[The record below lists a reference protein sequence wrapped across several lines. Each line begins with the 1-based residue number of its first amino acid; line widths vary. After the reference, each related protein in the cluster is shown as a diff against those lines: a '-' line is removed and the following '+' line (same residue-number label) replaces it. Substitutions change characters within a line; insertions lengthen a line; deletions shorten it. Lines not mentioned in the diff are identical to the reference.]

1 MPHIDITIDNIFG
14 ITEFY
19 LLTPVLNP
27 LGMLSASAFIFV
39 LIFSY
44 LIDGLDVSILLG

>member
-27 LGMLSASAFIFV
+27 LGMLSASAFIFD
-39 LIFSY
+39 FSY
-44 LIDGLDVSILLG
+44 LMDGLDVRILLG